1 VSGGTVLYLEQDR
14 QLQVLVPAYLR
25 ERGYRVESAK
35 GVQEARSVLARTPV
49 DAAVVDGLLPGTTG
63 LDFVQELR
71 KTHPTLPILLVSGLW
86 KDVKSGEHLVQQLRV
101 TRILQKPYTAE
112 ELFIWVEQL
121 MKAPRPAAPPPPAP
135 AQEVA
140 GDLAAELAALNAG
153 YGKQLKERLA
163 TLSAAVER
171 ARAGSLEALE
181 AAYQSAHKLHGSAG
195 SFGFASVGV
204 AAGRLEALLKPA
216 RTGAGDW
223 AAIEAALRELIAT
236 GPEQAAAA
244 PQAPTET
251 STGAVGSAEPETPK
265 VSSSPLSV
273 QGSVLVLDGDEA
285 WLAEVEK
292 IGREQVVRVVTAQS
306 VEEALERVRGQWLDG
321 ALLHVHLDGPEG
333 GFAAAA
339 KLRGEEALHSLPLA
353 FFSAEGDLAH
363 RVAAAHAGG
372 SVYLPRPFTA
382 ADFNGAVE
390 RLVAARRPER
400 ARVLVLHDG
409 ARALSLLSQAV
420 ASHHWEV
427 AGLENPFLLVEAL
440 AEHRPDLLLLDADV
454 PGPGCFDLCR
464 IVRAMPEWQH
474 LPMLLLTTDVGREFR
489 VAAFEAGA
497 DDYLTKP
504 VLSEELVTRVHSRL
518 ERGRLLRER
527 FERDA
532 LTGLLLRRP
541 FLEGVHA
548 RLSEAERHGRPLALC
563 FLDIDH
569 FKQVNDTYGHLA
581 GDYVLMRLGR
591 LLATRFRREDVRGR
605 WGGEEL
611 VVALTGETAESA
623 REILSR
629 TAAELARMEFEGQRG
644 ERFHVTF
651 SAGISEAP
659 RHGTTVEALLKEA
672 DTRLYRAKA
681 NGRNRIEI

>member
-1 VSGGTVLYLEQDR
+1 MSGGTVLFLEQDR

-35 GVQEARSVLARTPV
+35 GVQEARLVLARTTV
-49 DAAVVDGLLPGTTG
+49 DAAVVDGLLPGSAG
-63 LDFVQELR
+63 PDFVQELR
-71 KTHPTLPILLVSGLW
+71 RTQPALPILFASGLW
-86 KDVKSGEHLVQQLRV
+86 KDVKSGEKLLKQLRV
-101 TRILQKPYTAE
+101 ARILQKPYTPE

-121 MKAPRPAAPPPPAP
+121 MKAPRLVAPPPPAP
-135 AQEVA
+135 MPPLA
-140 GDLAAELAALNAG
+140 GDLTAELAALNAE
-153 YGKQLKERLA
+153 YGKQLHERLA
-163 TLSAAVER
+163 TLSTAVGK
-171 ARAGSLEALE
+171 AREGSREALD

-204 AAGRLEALLKPA
+204 AAGKLEAALKPA

-223 AAIEAALRELIAT
+223 AAIESALRELLAT
-236 GPEQAAAA
+236 GPGQAAAP
-244 PQAPTET
+244 PQ
-251 STGAVGSAEPETPK
+251 VSAEADPVAPDTLK

-273 QGSVLVLDGDEA
+273 PGSVLVVDEDA
-285 WLAEVEK
+285 EWLAEVEK
-292 IGREQVVRVVTAQS
+292 MGRQQVVRVVTAQS
-306 VEEALERVRGQWLDG
+306 VDEALERARGQWLDG
-321 ALLHVHLDGPEG
+321 ALLHVHLEGPEG

-339 KLRGEEALHSLPLA
+339 RLRGEEPLHSLPLA
-353 FFSAEGDLAH
+353 FFSAEGDLVH

-372 SVYLPRPFTA
+372 SLYLPRPFTV

-409 ARALSLLSQAV
+409 EQALSLLSQAV
-420 ASHHWEV
+420 ASRHWEV
-427 AGLENPFLLVEAL
+427 AGLEDPFLLVEAL
-440 AEHRPDLLLLDADV
+440 AGHRPDLLLLDANV
-454 PGPGCFDLCR
+454 PGLGCFDLCR

-474 LPMLLLTTDVGREFR
+474 LPILLLTTNVGREFR

-504 VLSEELVTRVHSRL
+504 VLREELVARVQSRL

-541 FLEGVHA
+541 FVESVNA
-548 RLSEAERHGRPLALC
+548 RLSEAERHLRPLALC
-563 FLDIDH
+563 FLDVDH
-569 FKQVNDTYGHLA
+569 FKRVNDTYGHLA

-629 TAAELARMEFEGQRG
+629 TAAELARMEFEGQQG

-651 SAGISEAP
+651 SAGIAEAP

-672 DTRLYRAKA
+672 DTRLYRAKQ

>member
-1 VSGGTVLYLEQDR
+1 MSGGTVLFLEQDR

-25 ERGYRVESAK
+25 ERGYRVESAN
-35 GVQEARSVLARTPV
+35 GVQEARSVLARTTV
-49 DAAVVDGLLPGTTG
+49 DAVVVDGLLPGSAG
-63 LDFVQELR
+63 PDFVQELR
-71 KTHPTLPILLVSGLW
+71 TTRPALPILFACGLW
-86 KDVKSGEHLVQQLRV
+86 KDVKSGEQLLKQLKV
-101 TRILQKPYTAE
+101 SRILQKPYTPE

-121 MKAPRPAAPPPPAP
+121 MKAPRLVASPPPALV
-135 AQEVA
+135 QEVA
-140 GDLAAELAALNAG
+140 GDLAAELAALNAE
-153 YGKQLKERLA
+153 YGKQLQERLA
-163 TLSAAVER
+163 TLSAAVEQ
-171 ARAGSLEALE
+171 ARAGSREALD
-181 AAYQSAHKLHGSAG
+181 AAYHSAHKLHGSAG
-195 SFGFASVGV
+195 SFGFTSVGV
-204 AAGRLEALLKPA
+204 AAGKLEVALKPA
-216 RTGAGDW
+216 LTGAGDW
-223 AAIEAALRELIAT
+223 PAIESSLRELLAT
-236 GPEQAAAA
+236 APGQAAAPPQVA
-244 PQAPTET
+244 TPQAGPAAPDALT
-251 STGAVGSAEPETPK
+251 

-273 QGSVLVLDGDEA
+273 PGSVLVVDGDAE

-292 IGREQVVRVVTAQS
+292 MGREQVVRVVTAQS
-306 VEEALERVRGQWLDG
+306 VDEALERARGQWLDG

-339 KLRGEEALHSLPLA
+339 KLRSDEALHSLPLA
-353 FFSAEGDLAH
+353 FFSAEGDLVH
-363 RVAAAHAGG
+363 RVEAAHAGG
-372 SVYLPRPFTA
+372 SLYLPRPFTV

-409 ARALSLLSQAV
+409 AQTLNLLTQAV
-420 ASHHWEV
+420 ASRHWEV
-427 AGLENPFLLVEAL
+427 TGLEDPFLLMDAL
-440 AEHRPDLLLLDADV
+440 AAHRPDLLLMDTSVQGL
-454 PGPGCFDLCR
+454 GCFDLCR

-474 LPMLLLTTDVGREFR
+474 LPILLLTTDVGREFR
-489 VAAFEAGA
+489 LAAFEAGA

-504 VLSEELVTRVHSRL
+504 VLREELVARVQSRL
-518 ERGRLLRER
+518 ERARLLRER

-541 FLEGVHA
+541 FVESVNA
-548 RLSEAERHGRPLALC
+548 RLSEAERHQRPLALC
-563 FLDIDH
+563 FLDVDH

-629 TAAELARMEFEGQRG
+629 TAAELARMEFEGQHG

-672 DTRLYRAKA
+672 DARLYRAKQ